1 MTVDRGVS
9 LGCAK
14 GGMERLVA
22 QGETHSRLFVE
33 IPNNDNA
40 IDREAIE
47 DDDGMMATFEK
58 YSTRAGKMNIQGLSK
73 CMRDFGLLDGRS
85 AQESRDAVVAMFA
98 NLDVRRKNYIH
109 AEEFENMWVKMNAPR
124 LGDVISQEDPDME
137 KALFDAFC
145 SWSAFGSPKE
155 SYTRRRNEEIMG
167 SFHWN
172 KICRDVGLVA
182 PGGHTPSSSSRHV
195 SFSDA
200 DIMFAKVKGRGKRKI
215 NFSQF
220 VDALGLLAEK
230 LGMDV
235 MDIVHLILQKSKPS
249 LNGTVVSTPTFCPST
264 VRYNIFK
271 RDLVVSPKMVQADCR
286 TKEAGHSTEGPTSH
300 GSTEED
306 MLLHIYGQYARFGH
320 RQKFQTRS
328 DIQMSM
334 TDQQFAKLCRECGI
348 AIPMMKVDVIF
359 SKAKRPGKNS
369 LMFED
374 FVFALSMIASEQG
387 TDEKSIHALV
397 CRNTAGPRIHSH
409 HATQFV
415 RLHDDPST
423 QCGVYGRRQPCIR

>member
-1 MTVDRGVS
+1 MTVARGIS
-9 LGCAK
+9 LGYAEGRES
-14 GGMERLVA
+14 GGMEQPVA

-33 IPNNDNA
+33 IPNNDNDV
-40 IDREAIE
+40 DREEIE
-47 DDDGMMATFEK
+47 DHDGMMATFEK
-58 YSTRAGKMNIQGLSK
+58 YSTKAGKMDIQGLSK

-98 NLDVRRKNYIH
+98 NLDVRKKNYIQV
-109 AEEFENMWVKMNAPR
+109 EEFESMWVKMNAPR
-124 LGDVISQEDPDME
+124 LGDVISQEDPGME

-155 SYTRRRNEEIMG
+155 SYTRRRDEEIMG

-182 PGGHTPSSSSRHV
+182 PGGHTPSSSRHV

-200 DIMFAKVKGRGKRKI
+200 DIMFAKVKGRGKRKL

-230 LGMDV
+230 LGMNV
-235 MDIVHLILQKSKPS
+235 MDIVRLILQKCRPS

-264 VRYNIFK
+264 ARYNIFK
-271 RDLVVSPKMVQADCR
+271 RDLVMSPKMEQGDCR
-286 TKEAGHSTEGPTSH
+286 TKEAGHSSATSH

-306 MLLHIYGQYARFGH
+306 ILLHIYGQYARFGH

-348 AIPMMKVDVIF
+348 AVPLMRVDVIF

-374 FVFALSMIASEQG
+374 FLFALSMIASEQG
-387 TDEKSIHALV
+387 TDAKSIHAHV

-409 HATQFV
+409 HETQFV

-423 QCGVYGRRQPCIR
+423 HCGVYGRRQP